1 MPFPLKFKTRLEL
14 SKEEVD
20 TPSEAWI
27 TYAVCGCEPEAC
39 GWEGW
44 ILEAVASGIE
54 KKQLRIDDSQR
65 CPSCGKPLFRTEA
78 TYRFSVSDDQSPNL
92 KEDEDYEKMAQ
103 KYE

>member
-1 MPFPLKFKTRLEL
+1 MPFPLKFKARLEL
-14 SKEEVD
+14 SKQDVD

-27 TYAVCGCEPEAC
+27 TYAVCGCEQEAC

-44 ILEAVASGIE
+44 ILESVASGEE

-78 TYRFSVSDDQSPNL
+78 SYRFSVADDQSPVL
-92 KEDEDYEKMAQ
+92 IEGGDYEAI
-103 KYE
+103 EPEFE